1 MKGYGGLGLQ
11 CDDNSTHRYTIKLGN
26 RDSILKK
33 TRIPQLAPYQ
43 VLNRQAVASPGITIL
58 PLPQGVAQGIVCLPM
73 HDAIAVQR
81 QHAEWAK
88 EVMLETWS
96 RHMDGVKTVVK
107 VDVA

>member
-1 MKGYGGLGLQ
+1 MVLQ
-11 CDDNSTHRYTIKLGN
+11 LLYESLNL
-26 RDSILKK
+26 LKH
-33 TRIPQLAPYQ
+33 
-43 VLNRQAVASPGITIL
+43 
-58 PLPQGVAQGIVCLPM
+58 PQGTVCLPV

-107 VDVA
+107 VDMAAPSVGS

>member
-1 MKGYGGLGLQ
+1 MA
-11 CDDNSTHRYTIKLGN
+11 R
-26 RDSILKK
+26 
-33 TRIPQLAPYQ
+33 
-43 VLNRQAVASPGITIL
+43 
-58 PLPQGVAQGIVCLPM
+58 GIVCLPV